1 MAWEYGDV
9 VVTWDVIDGK
19 PWVAVPQYVV
29 DDTADLLVTYLPE
42 GAPFGYLPDS
52 DHPWYPQPA
61 WQGSGALELR
71 RPGDTYSVLHFWRGA
86 GGEFSRVVR
95 EPRGAVPS
103 HVDRIRLLRRGARH
117 RRAPRRLVVLQG
129 LGPARRARGER
140 PVHGRAGGA
149 DPRRRPAHRRR
160 SSTPARCGGATSG
173 SYGSPTPTGR
183 RPRCPTAGATSPSD
197 PLSPSKCRAAVKATS
212 GDGWSRWER
221 PAYSIARRM
230 IAPTTSAS
238 MRKPSWP

>member
-1 MAWEYGDV
+1 MGRSRRDGALMAWEYGDV
-9 VVTWDVIDGK
+9 VVTRDVIDGK

-86 GGEFSRVVR
+86 GGEFERVVR
-95 EPRGAVPS
+95 EPRGALPS
-103 HVDRIRLLRRGARH
+103 HVDRVRLLRRGARH
-117 RRAPRRLVVLQG
+117 RRAPGRLVVLQG

-140 PVHGRAGGA
+140 PVHAPSRWRGSAPTA
-149 DPRRRPAHRRR
+149 CASVP
-160 SSTPARCGGATSG
+160 SSTPATRWWSDEWVTWE
-173 SYGSPTPTGR
+173 PDPEW
-183 RPRCPTAGATSPSD
+183 TAPEL
-197 PLSPSKCRAAVKATS
+197 P
-212 GDGWSRWER
+212 DGWSDI
-221 PAYSIARRM
+221 PV
-230 IAPTTSAS
+230 
-238 MRKPSWP
+238 